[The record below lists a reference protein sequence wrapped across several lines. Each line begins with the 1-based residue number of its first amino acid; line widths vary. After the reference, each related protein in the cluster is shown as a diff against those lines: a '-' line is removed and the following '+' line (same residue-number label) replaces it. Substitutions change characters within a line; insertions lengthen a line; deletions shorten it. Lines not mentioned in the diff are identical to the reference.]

1 MIDFPQMVST
11 SHINAK
17 YYFDRDVECI
27 RSFFERSFGF
37 CADAVP
43 TLEHNPDPDPSP
55 LTP

>member
-27 RSFFERSFGF
+27 RSFFERRFGF

-43 TLEHNPDPDPSP
+43 TLEHNPDPDP
-55 LTP
+55 